1 MSTVHLCMYA
11 AYLARFLLPQSVCIY
26 INFVGIFHRDQGLP
40 NPLTD
45 NWTLSTVLKGIKRTL
60 GSPPLPRLPMTT
72 DILLRIRG
80 LLNLMDSKHASFW
93 AVCLVSFF
101 GFFRK
106 SHLLPSSVSDFSPL
120 TFLTRSDFSFSGSSI
135 LIKVRWSKTIQFGQ
149 RTVTIPLVASSSSLC
164 PVWAVSRAFSLTP
177 HTRPND
183 QAFCWRDSSRVTC
196 RIFTYKEFMHSLQFF
211 LTRLGLNSSQ
221 YSSHFFRR
229 GGASLALEAGVPL
242 DTIAVMGDWK
252 SDAVYLYLH
261 MPLSQRLRAQHSIT
275 SFLEC

>member
-106 SHLLPSSVSDFSPL
+106 SHLLPSSVSDFSPSP
-120 TFLTRSDFSFSGSSI
+120 F
-135 LIKVRWSKTIQFGQ
+135 
-149 RTVTIPLVASSSSLC
+149 
-164 PVWAVSRAFSLTP
+164 
-177 HTRPND
+177 
-183 QAFCWRDSSRVTC
+183 
-196 RIFTYKEFMHSLQFF
+196 
-211 LTRLGLNSSQ
+211 
-221 YSSHFFRR
+221 
-229 GGASLALEAGVPL
+229 
-242 DTIAVMGDWK
+242 
-252 SDAVYLYLH
+252 
-261 MPLSQRLRAQHSIT
+261 
-275 SFLEC
+275 